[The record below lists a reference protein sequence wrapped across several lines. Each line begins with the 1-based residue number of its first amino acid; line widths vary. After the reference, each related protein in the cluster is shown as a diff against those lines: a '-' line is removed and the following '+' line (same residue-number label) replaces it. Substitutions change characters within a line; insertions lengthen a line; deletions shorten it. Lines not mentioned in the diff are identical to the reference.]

1 MAIFIDSAIEAD
13 VRRAKELG
21 WIKGVS
27 TSPILLA
34 KVVYSPEAALQRLV
48 NVGLQPIF
56 YQLIGTEEKDLVG
69 EAEKVREILGE
80 KLVLLMPPTEAGF
93 KYMQTVGDEVPC
105 GITAVFTPQQA
116 LVAREAGAH
125 YVMMHMAKAAD
136 GKNDGVALVEIV
148 AKSLAKSETELI
160 VTGIK
165 DAKSFVTAFNAGADH
180 VSLPYRLLDE
190 VIANE
195 HTESLLEEFRMMGT
209 RVRW

>member
-21 WIKGVS
+21 WVKGVS

-56 YQLIGTEEKDLVG
+56 YQLIGTEESDLMG
-69 EAEKVREILGE
+69 EAQKVQEILGD
-80 KLVLLMPPTEAGF
+80 KLVLMMPPTEVGF
-93 KYMQTVGDEVPC
+93 RYMNEVGADTPC

-116 LVAREAGAH
+116 LVAREAGAR
-125 YVMMHMAKAAD
+125 YVMVHLAKAAEMQAD
-136 GKNDGVALVEIV
+136 GLALVETV
-148 AKSLAKSETELI
+148 AKSFEKSETQLI
-160 VTGIK
+160 VTDIA
-165 DAKSFVTAFNAGADH
+165 DAESFVAAFNAGTDH
-180 VSLPYRLLDE
+180 VSLPSYLLE
-190 VIANE
+190 NIIASE
-195 HTESLLEEFRMMGT
+195 ESESLLEEFRMMGT